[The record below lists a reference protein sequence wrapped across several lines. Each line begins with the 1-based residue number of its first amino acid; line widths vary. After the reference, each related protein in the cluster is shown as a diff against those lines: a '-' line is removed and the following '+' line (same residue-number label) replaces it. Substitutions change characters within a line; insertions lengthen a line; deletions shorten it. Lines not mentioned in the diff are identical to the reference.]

1 MDTGGA
7 SLRTPEQRR
16 RRAWRADVPVVAS
29 EWSTRHRSSAV
40 PLAWL
45 YGGLVVY
52 ASLYPFL
59 GWRIPPVGPFDFLL
73 LGWPRWWTWFDVVS
87 NLLGYLPLGF
97 LLFVALTRS
106 GRSSGA
112 AAALACLGGTLLSL
126 TMEVLQNYLPHRV
139 SSNVDLVLNALGT
152 TAGVAIGA
160 ALQGRGGIAR
170 WQKLRDRWFVDRSAG
185 GLALLVLWPVGLLF
199 PTAVPFGLGHVLG
212 RIQSLLVDVLQDTP
226 MASWTEGWAAATTP
240 PGTPVAASTHAHT
253 LAPSAELAI
262 IVFGLLAPCLIA
274 FTIAIPG
281 WRRVVLVAGAVV
293 LGTATLTL
301 STALNFGPAHAF
313 AWTTHAA
320 LDALAIGGGAAMLL
334 SFVPRRVAAGFGLIA
349 LTALVMLVAQAPA
362 DPYFSQSL
370 QGWEQGR
377 FIRFH
382 GAAQWVGWVWPYAAL
397 TYLLVRL
404 AARDPSG

>member
-1 MDTGGA
+1 METAGA
-7 SLRTPEQRR
+7 SLGTPVRGRSRPWRR
-16 RRAWRADVPVVAS
+16 LPSLGPGD
-29 EWSTRHRSSAV
+29 WSRTRHRSSAV

-52 ASLYPFL
+52 ASLYPFV
-59 GWRIPPVGPFDFLL
+59 GWRIPGVGALDFLG
-73 LGWPRWWTWFDVVS
+73 LGWPRYWTWFDVVA

-97 LLFVALTRS
+97 LLFVALIRS
-106 GRSSGA
+106 GRRSGA
-112 AAALACLGGTLLSL
+112 AAALGCLGGTLLSL
-126 TMEVLQNYLPHRV
+126 TLEVLQNYLPQRV

-152 TAGVAIGA
+152 AVGVAIGA
-160 ALQGRGGIAR
+160 ALQSRGGIER
-170 WQKLRDRWFVDRSAG
+170 WQKLRDRWFVARSAG

-212 RIQSLLVDVLQDTP
+212 RLQAILIDILHDTP
-226 MASWTEGWAAATTP
+226 MAAWTADWAAATTP
-240 PGTPVAASTHAHT
+240 PGTAVATARHA
-253 LAPSAELAI
+253 LAPAVELAI
-262 IVFGLLAPCLIA
+262 IVLGLLAPCLIA
-274 FTIAIPG
+274 FTIAVPG

-293 LGTATLTL
+293 LGTATMTL
-301 STALNFGPAHAF
+301 STALNFGPAHAL

-334 SFVPRRVAAGFGLIA
+334 SLVPRRVAAGFGLIA

-362 DPYFSQSL
+362 DPYFSQSV

-382 GAAQWVGWVWPYAAL
+382 GAAQWVGWLWPYAAL

-404 AARDPSG
+404 AAREPRP